1 MNTIRPEDS
10 SEDNLSLP
18 STPRYR
24 RKSRRKPKYFS
35 AYDFSRSPSLS
46 PVRRKTSKNKKM
58 NKNANANVAN
68 DVGQEDGQNGKL
80 DEASKRALKLRL
92 TNADR
97 AKLKASTQFTEMQ
110 MMSLW
115 NKFKMD
121 CPTGQMNRVQLRQLF
136 KDVSTYTAAKKT
148 FPTQILVLNRCN
160 LTSKNSPYLAGN
172 RIFFGVTLNL
182 MRRLIMKA

>member
-18 STPRYR
+18 SSPRYR
-24 RKSRRKPKYFS
+24 RKSRRKYFS

-46 PVRRKTSKNKKM
+46 PVRRKTSKNKTKM

-68 DVGQEDGQNGKL
+68 DVGQDDSGQNGKL

-148 FPTQILVLNRCN
+148 FPIQISVLN
-160 LTSKNSPYLAGN
+160 
-172 RIFFGVTLNL
+172 LN
-182 MRRLIMKA
+182 